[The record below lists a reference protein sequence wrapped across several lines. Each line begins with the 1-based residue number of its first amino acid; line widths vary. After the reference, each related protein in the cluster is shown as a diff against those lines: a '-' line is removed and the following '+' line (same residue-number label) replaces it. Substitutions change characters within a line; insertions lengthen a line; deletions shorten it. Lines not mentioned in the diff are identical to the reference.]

1 MGKISAFL
9 DKTFSSYITMSII
22 GLIAFILALLM
33 PFFIPSVELIKTL
46 QGLVQLNITVAIGMG
61 ALSIALKT
69 EKVLLLIKEILV
81 LMFISTL
88 GYFVSLTPFLNTNFI
103 IRMFVML
110 NGIVLIQLLLSTVVF
125 IKKNVEPSTKKKK

>member
-1 MGKISAFL
+1 MKLNYILFVNIRKIEGDIYGENKCFL

-61 ALSIALKT
+61 ALSIALK
-69 EKVLLLIKEILV
+69 L
-81 LMFISTL
+81 
-88 GYFVSLTPFLNTNFI
+88 
-103 IRMFVML
+103 
-110 NGIVLIQLLLSTVVF
+110 
-125 IKKNVEPSTKKKK
+125 KKFYS